1 MSDGLRGYQDP
12 ASAASEFNALT
23 FLAGSLINRIATTT
37 LVKVMGVTN
46 SGGLAAVGYVDILP
60 LVNQLDGA
68 GVSIKHGTIYKCP
81 YFRLQGGSNAVI
93 LDPKVGDIGI
103 ALFADRDISS
113 VSATKAQANPGS
125 GRRFDMAD
133 GLYIG
138 GVLNGTPNQYIQFN
152 DSGISINS
160 PQSVKLIAPDV
171 QISATTMEINASVS
185 VTVTTPNFK
194 VNGAL
199 QTTGTATLASM
210 TSTGAANFS
219 AAVNI
224 NGKNIGS
231 GHTHNLTGGGHTLDV
246 T

>member
-12 ASAASEFNALT
+12 ASASSDFNALT

-46 SGGLAAVGYVDILP
+46 NGALSAVGYVDILP

-68 GVSIKHGTIYKCP
+68 GVAIPHGTIYKCP
-81 YFRLQGGSNAVI
+81 YFRLQGGTNAII

-113 VSATKAQANPGS
+113 VSATKNQANPGS

-138 GVLNGTPNQYIQFN
+138 GVLNGTPSQYIQFN
-152 DSGISINS
+152 DSGISISS
-160 PQSVKLIAPDV
+160 PQAVKLIAPDV
-171 QISATTMEINASVS
+171 HISATTMEIDASVS
-185 VTVTTPNFK
+185 VTVTTPTFK

-199 QTTGTATLASM
+199 QTTGLATLGAM
-210 TSTGAANFS
+210 TTSGAANFGTV
-219 AAVNI
+219 VNI
-224 NGKNIGS
+224 NGKNIGA